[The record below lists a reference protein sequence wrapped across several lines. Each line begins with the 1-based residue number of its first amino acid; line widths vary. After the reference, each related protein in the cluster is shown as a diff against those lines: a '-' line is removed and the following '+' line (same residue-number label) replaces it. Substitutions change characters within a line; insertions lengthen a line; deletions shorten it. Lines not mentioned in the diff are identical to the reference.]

1 MKRTLTGLLGIL
13 ALVCCLTAGAGASAA
28 SSAFGKLI
36 PVSTGWL
43 PEHETFLI
51 WYAKQQGWDH
61 QEGLDIR
68 LVWFESGKD
77 LIAGADTWNI
87 GACSAFSILTEPHPE
102 KVTIIGIG
110 NDESLA
116 NAVMVRRDNPILKV
130 KGFNDGYPNLYGH
143 PADVKGKTVL
153 CPAASSAQYLLT
165 KWLSA
170 YGLTPKD
177 VRVVNTDAEQGL
189 RDFVNGAGDAVVLWA
204 PYSYSGDEHGLKVAA
219 TSRSVNARQP
229 ILLMAD
235 RAFAETNR
243 EAVAAFLRVYLR
255 AVRMLREESV
265 ANLSESYKTFY
276 KEWAGKD
283 MTDAEVIK
291 DITIHPV
298 FTLDDQLR
306 LFDASKGRSEIQT
319 WLEAIIR
326 FHEGPDAPQ
335 TKIDTLLDLVTDTF
349 LKDVKRPI
357 PDYR

>member
-1 MKRTLTGLLGIL
+1 MRRTLTGPLGIL
-13 ALVCCLTAGAGASAA
+13 ALILCLTAG
-28 SSAFGKLI
+28 SSAVSASPGRLI
-36 PVSTGWL
+36 PISTGWL

-68 LVWFESGKD
+68 LVWFESGKA

-87 GACSAFSILTEPHPE
+87 GACSAFSILTGPHPE
-102 KVTIIGIG
+102 NVAIIGIG

-116 NAVMVRRDNPILKV
+116 NAVMVRRDDPILKV
-130 KGFNDGYPNLYGH
+130 RGFNDSYPTLYGH
-143 PADVKGKTVL
+143 PANVKGKTVL

-170 YGLTPKD
+170 YGLTPGD
-177 VRVVNTDAEQGL
+177 VRIVNTDAEQGL
-189 RDFVNGAGDAVVLWA
+189 RDFVKGTGDAVVLWA
-204 PYSYSGDEHGLKVAA
+204 PYSYSGDEYGLKVAA

-235 RAFAETNR
+235 RAFAEADPK
-243 EAVAAFLRVYLR
+243 AVSAFLRVYLR

-306 LFDASKGRSEIQT
+306 LFDTSKGRSEIQT

-326 FHEGPDAPQ
+326 FHEGANASQ
-335 TKIDTLLDLVTDTF
+335 AKIDALLNLVTDRF
-349 LKDVKRPI
+349 LKCVKRPI
-357 PDYR
+357 PEYR